1 MSKNQAYAD
10 QYAEAAMEQMKRY
23 GIPAS
28 VTLAQGILESSN
40 GESELSRLGNNHFG
54 IKATA
59 SWLKNGVNIWYIRM
73 ISPMKSFVSTVLWQ
87 TATSTIPSSS
97 QTISVMPS
105 AFSCHQMTIRVGLKG

>member
-40 GESELSRLGNNHFG
+40 GELSLIH
-54 IKATA
+54 I
-59 SWLKNGVNIWYIRM
+59 
-73 ISPMKSFVSTVLWQ
+73 
-87 TATSTIPSSS
+87 
-97 QTISVMPS
+97 
-105 AFSCHQMTIRVGLKG
+105 